1 MDPLWI
7 QYECWQATIKGRS
20 AENRR
25 EKVSEVGREG
35 DGMGWDIYTIT
46 HARVPIRI
54 AETARP
60 GRDMEGR
67 EPQFPKEP

>member
-1 MDPLWI
+1 
-7 QYECWQATIKGRS
+7 
-20 AENRR
+20 
-25 EKVSEVGREG
+25 
-35 DGMGWDIYTIT
+35 MGWDIYTIT

-67 EPQFPKEP
+67 EPQFPREP

>member
-1 MDPLWI
+1 
-7 QYECWQATIKGRS
+7 
-20 AENRR
+20 
-25 EKVSEVGREG
+25 
-35 DGMGWDIYTIT
+35 MGWDIYTIT
-46 HARVPIRI
+46 HARVPIRT